1 MKKIIVVLV
10 LIFSA
15 VFTHAQQTTISGK
28 APKGATEVSLLSQ
41 QSMIVPIA
49 KSSVDETGRYLIKL
63 NTDRASLLYLAHDKN
78 YSYTPIYVNVGDKVV
93 VDFEEGDKI
102 LFSGSEAENNRFLT
116 RLDQEIQRINTKIAP
131 NINNL
136 VDFRDKTIEM
146 GDSIVKF
153 IENVGLKDRQFSEI
167 LALNRKLITANS
179 ILTSPATYK
188 LVNKGAEAELP
199 KDFYVPLSKLSLN
212 SKYLHMITSAP
223 WFLNT
228 YFSTL
233 ELHGLLPTDLN
244 DYLLLRASRIGNK
257 KAKEEYLLYEYDL
270 FQYGYNQ
277 NYAQIA
283 KSIEPF
289 ILTKEGK
296 EKFNAMLESYHKMAD
311 SNKQF
316 NYGEPAFHLQA
327 PDSTGKIHSLSDYK
341 GDVILIDVWDTGCN
355 PCIAEMPALAEM
367 EHYFSSKPVT
377 FISLSLDRDRSKWMK
392 FMQMRPMTGIQLIDT
407 MAQKGGLA
415 QFYKLRGIPRFIVI
429 GKDGT
434 IVETNAPRPSDPKLK
449 LLIEREL
456 MKQ

>member
-15 VFTHAQQTTISGK
+15 VFTHAQETTISGK

-49 KSSVDETGRYLIKL
+49 KSSVDETGHYLITL
-63 NTDRASLLYLAHDKN
+63 PTDRASLYFLSHDVN
-78 YSYTPIYVNVGDKVV
+78 YDYTPIYVNAGDKVV
-93 VDFEEGDKI
+93 VNFEKDKI

-116 RLDQEIQRINTKIAP
+116 LLDQEVKRVNTKISP

-136 VDFRDKTIEM
+136 VDFRDKTIEVS
-146 GDSIVKF
+146 DSIVHF
-153 IENVGLKDRQFSEI
+153 IKNVRLKDRRFAEI
-167 LALNRKLITANS
+167 LKLNRQLMAMNS
-179 ILTSPATYK
+179 ILTAPAIFK
-188 LVNKGAEAELP
+188 LVNKGADAELP
-199 KDFYVPLSKLSLN
+199 KDFYKSLSTLSLN
-212 SKYLHMITSAP
+212 SEYLHMITYAP

-233 ELHGLLPTDLN
+233 ELHGLFPTDLN

-257 KAKEEYLLYEYDL
+257 IAKEEYLLYEYDL

-296 EKFNAMLESYHKMAD
+296 AKFNTMLESYRKMAV

-341 GDVILIDVWDTGCN
+341 GTVILIDVWDTGCN

-377 FISLSLDRDRSKWMK
+377 FISLSLDRDRSKWIK